1 MAESRALSQW
11 EIDALLN
18 QIPESASSDGSSESA
33 VERPQPSTTPSE
45 RAFTRVIKN
54 YDFRRPDKFSKEQWH
69 TLQSIH
75 ETFARLVG
83 AAFSSRLRTLVT
95 VRLSSIDQ
103 GLYEEWQSQVPSQ
116 TVVYVLSMQPLQGNI
131 ALEFNSDVAIEV
143 IDRLP
148 GGNVVLLDRGR
159 DLGEIELELLRSFS
173 RALITSLDE
182 MWSGVAPVKPELQDL
197 GLDAGLIQIA
207 SPNDVVISASFE
219 VNLGDHLGAMSIC
232 VPYTVL
238 EPIATK
244 LSTQLWHGSG
254 ARPRPSARTRQ
265 MVEAL
270 LGSAPVDL
278 TVQLGGV
285 DLPVRSVIEM
295 REGDT
300 LVLDA
305 RADRP
310 LSMFVGEDLRLLSRP
325 GVVGNRVAVRVT
337 EVIERAQFDFDDDD
351 EDDNMIDFPVI
362 PDPIGHEIAAPAP
375 STAAGGAG
383 SDQHEE
389 AALA

>member
-18 QIPESASSDGSSESA
+18 QIPDSTSSEESS
-33 VERPQPSTTPSE
+33 VERPQPPAVQSE

-131 ALEFNSDVAIEV
+131 ALEFSSDVAIEV
-143 IDRLP
+143 IDRLL
-148 GGNVVLLDRGR
+148 GGNAVLLDRGR
-159 DLGEIELELLRSFS
+159 DLGEIELALLRSFS

-182 MWSGVAPVKPELQDL
+182 MWSAVAPVKPELQDL

-207 SPNDVVISASFE
+207 SPNDVVISAFFE
-219 VNLGDHLGAMSIC
+219 MNLGNHLGAMSIC

-238 EPIATK
+238 EPIASK

-254 ARPRPSARTRQ
+254 ARPRRSARARQ
-265 MVEAL
+265 MVETL
-270 LGSAPVDL
+270 LGSAPVEL
-278 TVQLGGV
+278 TVQLGAV

-310 LSMFVGEDLRLLSRP
+310 MSMFVGEDLRLLSRP
-325 GVVGNRVAVRVT
+325 GVVGNRVSVRVT
-337 EVIERAQFDFDDDD
+337 EVIERPQFDFGPDD
-351 EDDNMIDFPVI
+351 EDDNVIAFPMID
-362 PDPIGHEIAAPAP
+362 DPIRDETTGPAP
-375 STAAGGAG
+375 STAASGAS

>member
-18 QIPESASSDGSSESA
+18 QIPDSSTGSEESS
-33 VERPQPSTTPSE
+33 VERPQPPAAQSE

-131 ALEFNSDVAIEV
+131 AVEFSSDVAIEV
-143 IDRLP
+143 IDRLL
-148 GGNVVLLDRGR
+148 GGNAVLLDRGR
-159 DLGEIELELLRSFS
+159 DLGEIELALLRSFS

-182 MWSGVAPVKPELQDL
+182 MWSAVAPVKPELQDL

-207 SPNDVVISASFE
+207 SPNDVVISAFFE
-219 VNLGDHLGAMSIC
+219 VDLGNHLGAMSIC

-238 EPIATK
+238 EPIAFK
-244 LSTQLWHGSG
+244 LSTQLWHGTG
-254 ARPRPSARTRQ
+254 TRPRRSARTRR

-270 LGSAPVDL
+270 LGSAPVEL
-278 TVQLGGV
+278 TVELGAV
-285 DLPVRSVIEM
+285 ELPVRSVLEM

-310 LSMFVGEDLRLLSRP
+310 LPTFVGEDQRLRSRP
-325 GVVGNRVAVRVT
+325 GVVGNRIAVRVT
-337 EVIERAQFDFDDDD
+337 EVMEDPQFDIGPDDG
-351 EDDNMIDFPVI
+351 DDNVIDFPVI
-362 PDPIGHEIAAPAP
+362 PDTVGRETAAPAP
-375 STAAGGAG
+375 STAAAAAT
-383 SDQHEE
+383 SDQGEE

>member
-18 QIPESASSDGSSESA
+18 QIPESTSPDEGSE
-33 VERPQPSTTPSE
+33 ETPQSPIAQSE

-131 ALEFNSDVAIEV
+131 ALEFSSDVAIEV
-143 IDRLP
+143 IDRLL
-148 GGNVVLLDRGR
+148 GGNAVLLDSDR
-159 DLGEIELELLRSFS
+159 DLGEIELALLRSFS
-173 RALITSLDE
+173 RPLITSLDE
-182 MWSGVAPVKPELQDL
+182 MWSAVVPVKPELQDL

-207 SPNDVVISASFE
+207 GPNDVVISAFFE
-219 VNLGDHLGAMSIC
+219 VNLGNRLGAMSIC
-232 VPYTVL
+232 MPYTVL
-238 EPIATK
+238 EPIASK

-278 TVQLGGV
+278 TVELGAV

-310 LSMFVGEDLRLLSRP
+310 LAMFVGEDPRLLSRP
-325 GVVGNRVAVRVT
+325 GVVGNRIAVRVT
-337 EVIERAQFDFDDDD
+337 EVIERPQSDFGPDD
-351 EDDNMIDFPVI
+351 EDDNVIDFPVI
-362 PDPIGHEIAAPAP
+362 ADSIGDETATPAPA
-375 STAAGGAG
+375 TAAGGAS

-389 AALA
+389 AAIA

>member
-1 MAESRALSQW
+1 MADSRALSQW

-18 QIPESASSDGSSESA
+18 QIPESTSSEEGS
-33 VERPQPSTTPSE
+33 VESPQPPTAQSE

-131 ALEFNSDVAIEV
+131 ALEFSSDVAIEV
-143 IDRLP
+143 IDRLL
-148 GGNVVLLDRGR
+148 GGNAVLLDRGR
-159 DLGEIELELLRSFS
+159 DLGEIELTLLRSFS
-173 RALITSLDE
+173 SALITSLDE
-182 MWSGVAPVKPELQDL
+182 MWSAVAPVKPELQDL

-207 SPNDVVISASFE
+207 GPNDVVISAFFE
-219 VNLGDHLGAMSIC
+219 VNLGNHLGAMSIC

-238 EPIATK
+238 EPIASK

-254 ARPRPSARTRQ
+254 GRPRRDARTRQ

-270 LGSAPVDL
+270 LGSASVDL
-278 TVQLGGV
+278 TVELGSV
-285 DLPVRSVIEM
+285 ELPVRSVIEM

-310 LSMFVGEDLRLLSRP
+310 LPMFVGEDLRLLSRP
-325 GVVGNRVAVRVT
+325 GVVGNRIAVRVT
-337 EVIERAQFDFDDDD
+337 EVIERPQSDFGPDE
-351 EDDNMIDFPVI
+351 EDDNVIDFPVI
-362 PDPIGHEIAAPAP
+362 ADPIGDETATPAP
-375 STAAGGAG
+375 STAAGVAS

>member
-18 QIPESASSDGSSESA
+18 QIPESASSDESSESA

-143 IDRLP
+143 IDRLL
-148 GGNVVLLDRGR
+148 GGNAVLLDRGR

-173 RALITSLDE
+173 RALITSLD
-182 MWSGVAPVKPELQDL
+182 DL

-207 SPNDVVISASFE
+207 SPNDVVISAFFE

-232 VPYTVL
+232 VPYTLL

-285 DLPVRSVIEM
+285 DLPVRSEM

-310 LSMFVGEDLRLLSRP
+310 LSMFVGEDLRLLSRA

-375 STAAGGAG
+375 STAAGTAG

>member
-18 QIPESASSDGSSESA
+18 QIPDSSTSSEESS
-33 VERPQPSTTPSE
+33 VERPQPPAVQSE

-131 ALEFNSDVAIEV
+131 ALEFSSDVAIEV
-143 IDRLP
+143 IEVIDRLL
-148 GGNVVLLDRGR
+148 GGNAVLLDRGR
-159 DLGEIELELLRSFS
+159 DLGEIEVALLRSFS

-182 MWSGVAPVKPELQDL
+182 MWSAVAPVKPELQDL

-207 SPNDVVISASFE
+207 SPNDVVISAFFE
-219 VNLGDHLGAMSIC
+219 VNLGNHLGAMSIC

-238 EPIATK
+238 EPIASK

-254 ARPRPSARTRQ
+254 SASAPQRPRP
-265 MVEAL
+265 
-270 LGSAPVDL
+270 PD
-278 TVQLGGV
+278 GGNAA
-285 DLPVRSVIEM
+285 
-295 REGDT
+295 G
-300 LVLDA
+300 
-305 RADRP
+305 
-310 LSMFVGEDLRLLSRP
+310 
-325 GVVGNRVAVRVT
+325 
-337 EVIERAQFDFDDDD
+337 ERAR
-351 EDDNMIDFPVI
+351 
-362 PDPIGHEIAAPAP
+362 
-375 STAAGGAG
+375 
-383 SDQHEE
+383 
-389 AALA
+389 